1 MNPASGAT
9 GCTLHD
15 VFGHTISAT
24 RQNGGVTVHISPALV
39 GIAHGTSSPEGQS
52 AVAGLMRAVTA
63 ARPDLTVA
71 LGFVDVQHPDTPET
85 LATLMPGLPAVV
97 VPLLLSAGYHVHV
110 DLTDAVLAETERPV
124 VLGAALGPDD
134 RLIALL
140 RNRLEES
147 GLAADDV
154 VVLAVAGS
162 SDARAVAD
170 CRVVA
175 EGLAA
180 TSGRTVALGFLSAA
194 SPPLACTVTRTRIEN
209 PGRRIVASSYLLAPG
224 YFQGLVEKSGADVVT
239 RPLLVPGEPAP
250 QLLVDVVVSRYLS
263 AV

>member
-1 MNPASGAT
+1 M
-9 GCTLHD
+9 
-15 VFGHTISAT
+15 
-24 RQNGGVTVHISPALV
+24 TVHPSPALV
-39 GIAHGTSSPEGQS
+39 GIAHGTSSSDGRT
-52 AVAGLMRAVTA
+52 AVAGLMRAVAA
-63 ARPDLTVA
+63 ARPELTVA

-85 LATLMPGLPAVV
+85 LAALEPRLPAVV

-110 DLTDAVLAETERPV
+110 DLTDAVAAETERPV
-124 VLGAALGPDD
+124 VLGPALGPDD

-140 RNRLEES
+140 RHRLDES

-162 SDARAVAD
+162 SDIRAVAD

-180 TSGRTVALGFLSAA
+180 ASGRPIALGFLSAA
-194 SPPLACTVTRTRIEN
+194 RPPLACTVTRTRIEN
-209 PGRRIVASSYLLAPG
+209 PGRRIVVSSYLLAPG
-224 YFQGLVEKSGADVVT
+224 YFQGLVEKAGADVTT
-239 RPLLVPGEPAP
+239 RPLLVPDEPAS
-250 QLLVDVVVSRYLS
+250 QFLVDVVISRYLS

>member
-1 MNPASGAT
+1 MSVQT
-9 GCTLHD
+9 
-15 VFGHTISAT
+15 
-24 RQNGGVTVHISPALV
+24 SPALV
-39 GIAHGTSSPEGQS
+39 GIAHGTSSPHGQ
-52 AVAGLMRAVTA
+52 AAIAGLMRAVA
-63 ARPDLTVA
+63 AAQPGLNVA

-85 LATLMPGLPAVV
+85 LAALTPGLPAVV

-110 DLTDAVLAETERPV
+110 DLTDAVRAETDRRV
-124 VLGAALGPDD
+124 VLGPALGPDD

-140 RNRLEES
+140 RQRLDEA
-147 GLAADDV
+147 GLAADDL

-180 TSGRTVALGFLSAA
+180 ASGRAIALGFLSAA
-194 SPPLACTVTRTRIEN
+194 RPPLACMVTRTRIEN

-239 RPLLVPGEPAP
+239 RPLLVPGDPAP
-250 QLLVDVVVSRYLS
+250 QFLVDVVVSRYLS

>member
-1 MNPASGAT
+1 MT
-9 GCTLHD
+9 
-15 VFGHTISAT
+15 FHTA
-24 RQNGGVTVHISPALV
+24 PALV
-39 GIAHGTSSPEGQS
+39 GIAHGTSSPDGQS
-52 AVAGLMRAVTA
+52 AVAGLMCAVAA

-85 LATLMPGLPAVV
+85 LAALEPRLPAVV

-110 DLTDAVLAETERPV
+110 DLTDAVVAETERPV
-124 VLGAALGPDD
+124 VLGPALGPDD

-140 RNRLEES
+140 RQRLDES

-162 SDARAVAD
+162 SDARAIAD

-180 TSGRTVALGFLSAA
+180 ATGLTIALGFLSAA
-194 SPPLACTVTRTRIEN
+194 RPPLACAVTRARIEN
-209 PGRRIVASSYLLAPG
+209 PGRRIVVSSYLLAPG
-224 YFQGLVEKSGADVVT
+224 YFQGLVEKAGADVVT
-239 RPLLVPGEPAP
+239 RPLLVPGEPASP
-250 QLLVDVVVSRYLS
+250 LLVDVVISRYLS
-263 AV
+263 TV